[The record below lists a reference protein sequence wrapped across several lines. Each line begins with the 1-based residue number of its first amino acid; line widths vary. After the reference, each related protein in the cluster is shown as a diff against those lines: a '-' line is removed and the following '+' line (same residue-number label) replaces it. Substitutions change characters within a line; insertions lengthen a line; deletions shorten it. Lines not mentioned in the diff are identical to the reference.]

1 MTLGRGDF
9 ITFSLRATATSIVDQ
24 LHLSAARRRIIPR
37 LLFSLSNGGFLAW
50 FTRELLAPCF
60 FFLRATAAS
69 NVGHTQTACTAPLF
83 SQNSRR
89 WVMRI
94 YYGYHGGSSRS
105 SLLIRPVLRE
115 LLKTAGSLA
124 ASKLNEQVCVSLS
137 SMQTLQRST
146 WKVETCLKSCYHYAV
161 VKTRCT
167 LKTLLRITPPYPA
180 KWFWSFVRWLCF
192 SSPYFSVPLV
202 CLLWANLG
210 FSHFRHTVLPSYRR
224 SAALLFD

>member
-1 MTLGRGDF
+1 MGRGDF

-60 FFLRATAAS
+60 FFLRATATS

-83 SQNSRR
+83 LKTPGGELCVIL
-89 WVMRI
+89 WL
-94 YYGYHGGSSRS
+94 YYGYYGGSSRS

-146 WKVETCLKSCYHYAV
+146 WKVETCLKSCYQYAV

-180 KWFWSFVRWLCF
+180 KWFWSFVR
-192 SSPYFSVPLV
+192 
-202 CLLWANLG
+202 
-210 FSHFRHTVLPSYRR
+210 
-224 SAALLFD
+224 

>member
-1 MTLGRGDF
+1 
-9 ITFSLRATATSIVDQ
+9 
-24 LHLSAARRRIIPR
+24 
-37 LLFSLSNGGFLAW
+37 
-50 FTRELLAPCF
+50 
-60 FFLRATAAS
+60 
-69 NVGHTQTACTAPLF
+69 
-83 SQNSRR
+83 
-89 WVMRI
+89 MRNLVWL
-94 YYGYHGGSSRS
+94 YYGYYGGSSRS

-146 WKVETCLKSCYHYAV
+146 WKVETCLKSCYQYAV

-192 SSPYFSVPLV
+192 SSPYFFCSTRILV
-202 CLLWANLG
+202 LSQFWVFP
-210 FSHFRHTVLPSYRR
+210 FSPH
-224 SAALLFD
+224 SAAILPQKCGTIWTGGVSFSKLS